1 MLMKGR
7 IDIMNTCDVNKPVTV
22 PPSSYWA
29 ELGSLSSS
37 GTTLLLPCSM
47 ARVAASRPELSF
59 TLRTLPLRNTASTT
73 CHKLVEKPRLF
84 SKESNVFKSMK
95 YF

>member
-22 PPSSYWA
+22 PPSSHWHWA

-37 GTTLLLPCSM
+37 GTTLLLPCSR

-73 CHKLVEKPRLF
+73 CHKLVEKHQIFL
-84 SKESNVFKSMK
+84 KASNNFECI
-95 YF
+95 F

>member
-22 PPSSYWA
+22 LPSSHWHKP

-37 GTTLLLPCSM
+37 GTTLLLPCSR
-47 ARVAASRPELSF
+47 ARVAASRPEMSF

-73 CHKLVEKPRLF
+73 
-84 SKESNVFKSMK
+84 
-95 YF
+95 